1 MKNISNY
8 LELYNEVKSL
18 GAKDMESCMQC
29 GTCSASCPLSQGNNP
44 FPRKIYRF
52 IQMGL
57 KERLRASPEPWLCYY
72 CGECN
77 DDCPRGAEP
86 AETMMAVRRWLT
98 MQYDW
103 TGLARKFYL
112 SEKWEFG
119 ALAVVA
125 LFVVLLF
132 TFFHGPII
140 TDRVAVN
147 TFAPVAWVELGDLL
161 MAGILAALLLSN
173 GWRMQRFIMDG
184 TKAPLSIYLTEAREF
199 FTHFLTQ
206 KKWRQC
212 GEDRSRWLKHF
223 LLVSGYLT
231 MLTLIIVFLHWFQVD
246 DSSWHFTSIF
256 GYYATGVLLF
266 ITAEMLFSR
275 LQKQETMHRYSHV
288 SDYLFLV
295 LLFAT
300 TLTGIIMHIVRLAGW
315 PMGTYVMYV
324 IHLAIAVPMLVIE
337 VPFGKWAHLFYR
349 PFAVFLAKVKDK
361 VDNPSVVDLG
371 AIRSEVGDTFSTCM
385 HCGTCSTVCPSGTV
399 ADYSPRLVLRHI
411 ALDRATSVTVD
422 EASWLCSTC
431 NSCTEHCPRGI
442 GFLDILKY
450 IRKRVV
456 DANLL
461 PRVFETPVTSLKH
474 EGNPWGGKREN
485 RMMWAGDNKVPMYDS
500 KMEYCLFN
508 CCTTAY
514 DTSSEK
520 RNQKGGVA
528 LLRLLEH
535 ARVSFGTLGTKE
547 NCCGDMV
554 DKIGAA
560 DVAEDLQKKNTDMFL
575 DAKVAKI
582 LTVSPHCLNTFSKEY
597 QGLEKVEKIH
607 YVELLDN
614 LIHSGDI
621 QPKHNVDLKVTYH
634 DPCYLGRHNGVY
646 EPPRRVLEAIPG
658 VELIE
663 MESNRDRSFCCGGG
677 GGGLCKNDANSQG
690 LGENRIKEA
699 LESGAEILTTACPYC
714 IQMLSA
720 AVEDLGVQDK
730 IKVRDVSELLL
741 ASVDKAECADLA
753 ELADRRSLK
762 SSS

>member
-29 GTCSASCPLSQGNNP
+29 GTCSASCPLSQGSNP

-77 DDCPRGAEP
+77 KECPRGAEP

-112 SEKWEFG
+112 SAKWEFG
-119 ALAVVA
+119 ALAIVS
-125 LFVVLLF
+125 LFVVMLF

-147 TFAPVAWVELGDLL
+147 TFAPVAWVELADLL
-161 MAGILAALLLSN
+161 MAAILAALLFSN

-184 TKAPLSIYLTEAREF
+184 TKAPVSIYLSEAREF

-212 GEDRSRWLKHF
+212 GENRSRWLKHF

-231 MLTLIIVFLHWFQVD
+231 MLTLIIVFLRWFQVD
-246 DSSWHFTSIF
+246 DSSWHFTSLF
-256 GYYATGVLLF
+256 GYYATGVLLY

-275 LQKQETMHRYSHV
+275 LKKQETMHRYSHI

-349 PFAVFLAKVKDK
+349 PFAVFLAKVKEK
-361 VDNPSVVDLG
+361 ADNPSVVDLR
-371 AIRSEVGDTFSTCM
+371 AIRSEVGDNFSACM

-399 ADYSPRLVLRHI
+399 ANYSPRLVLRHI

-431 NSCTEHCPRGI
+431 NSCTEHCPRGV
-442 GFLDILKY
+442 GFLDILRY

-456 DANLL
+456 EANLL
-461 PRVFETPVTSLKH
+461 PKVFESPVANLRK
-474 EGNPWGGKREN
+474 EGIPWRGKKEN
-485 RMMWAGDNKVPMYDS
+485 RLEWAGDIKVPVYDEN
-500 KMEYCLFN
+500 KEYCLFN
-508 CCTTAY
+508 CCTIAY
-514 DTSSEK
+514 DPGLEK
-520 RNQKGGVA
+520 RSQKGGLA
-528 LLRLLEH
+528 LLKLLDY
-535 ARVSFGTLGTKE
+535 AKVSFGTLGTKE

-554 DKIGAA
+554 DKIGVA
-560 DVAEDLQKKNTDMFL
+560 DVAEDLQQKNTDMFL
-575 DAKVAKI
+575 DAEVAKI
-582 LTVSPHCLNTFSKEY
+582 LTVSPHCLNTFSKDY
-597 QGLEKVEKIH
+597 SSLKNIEKLH
-607 YVELLDN
+607 YVELLDE
-614 LIHSGDI
+614 LISSGVI
-621 QPKHNVDLKVTYH
+621 SPQYSLDLKVTYH
-634 DPCYLGRHNGVY
+634 DPCYLGRHNGIY
-646 EPPRRVLEAIPG
+646 NQPRRILESIPG
-658 VELIE
+658 LELVE
-663 MESNRDRSFCCGGG
+663 MESNREHSFCCGGG
-677 GGGLCKNDANSQG
+677 GGGLCKNDSISHG
-690 LGENRIKEA
+690 LGENRIREA
-699 LESGAEILTTACPYC
+699 LQSGATILATACPYC
-714 IQMLSA
+714 IHMLSA
-720 AVEDLGVQDK
+720 AVNDLGVIDK
-730 IKVRDVSELLL
+730 IKIRDISELLL
-741 ASVDKAECADLA
+741 ASLDRAEHASILA
-753 ELADRRSLK
+753 TSYSQSFKRS
-762 SSS
+762 S